1 MRRVTWE
8 KAWERGRTPW
18 DAGASPPVLV
28 ELVESGRLP
37 RGRALVPGAG
47 SGYDVL
53 TLARE
58 DRDVTGLELSP
69 LALARFEQLRREAGV
84 PPERARMVCADFFEH
99 TPSHRFDLI
108 WDYTFLCAIEP
119 ERRAEWAARVDALL
133 ADGGELVTLIFPVTG
148 GDPSVGPPYP
158 MTPDLVRDLLEPR
171 FVATHLAEVTRSHP
185 RRQGKEW
192 LGRWQRRT

>member
-1 MRRVTWE
+1 MRLMTWE
-8 KAWERGRTPW
+8 KAWEEGRTPW
-18 DAGASPPVLV
+18 DAGASPPALV
-28 ELVESGRLP
+28 GLVESGTLP
-37 RGRALVPGAG
+37 NGRALVPGAG

-69 LALARFEQLRREAGV
+69 VALARFEELRDEAGV
-84 PPERARMVCADFFEH
+84 PRARARIACVDFFDYR
-99 TPSHRFDLI
+99 PGHRFDLI

-119 ERRAEWAARVDALL
+119 ARRAEWAARMDTLL
-133 ADGGELVTLIFPVTG
+133 ADDGELLTLIFPVTG

-158 MTPDLVRDLLEPR
+158 MTPELVRALLEPR
-171 FVATHLAEVTRSHP
+171 FVPTHLAEVTHSHP

-192 LGRWQRRT
+192 LGRWQRRE